1 MRVANTR
8 RSFLSLRFVRFLN
21 RVFGISPG
29 RRCQSSL
36 QKYTRSSSFLRLSSR
51 QIEGLSPPQSGD
63 DSTKSLPHGNYLP
76 TNFIFLTSSSSVPGR
91 LFTYIPI
98 FISSHI
104 YRLSWV
110 SQLLRDPH
118 ERMQPQVL
126 IHPALFRSVCST
138 MLFPFQDV
146 RLRGGHHSTPR
157 GEVATLTPATL
168 PNPSRT
174 WGADWKPCNITIT
187 DTSTV
192 KAA

>member
-1 MRVANTR
+1 MSSELTNGTSKRIRFLVFVFSACSLQIFNERFLFLYLFTPFLTPFFCDKWG
-8 RSFLSLRFVRFLN
+8 SPTPGELLSLRFVRFLN

-118 ERMQPQVL
+118 ERMQPQV
-126 IHPALFRSVCST
+126 C
-138 MLFPFQDV
+138 
-146 RLRGGHHSTPR
+146 
-157 GEVATLTPATL
+157 
-168 PNPSRT
+168 
-174 WGADWKPCNITIT
+174 
-187 DTSTV
+187 
-192 KAA
+192 